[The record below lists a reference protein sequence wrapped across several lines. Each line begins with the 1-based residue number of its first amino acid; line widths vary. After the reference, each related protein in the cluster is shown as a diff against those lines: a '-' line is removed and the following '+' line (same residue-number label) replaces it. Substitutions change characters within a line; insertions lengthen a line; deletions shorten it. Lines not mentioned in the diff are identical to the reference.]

1 MYYKKRAAIMASV
14 VQVRMKENTIKQV
27 DKLQKTVHAPS
38 RSDAIRR
45 AVEISDVLVNAVSH
59 GDKIIIESKDGKQR
73 QILIS
78 GLSK

>member
-1 MYYKKRAAIMASV
+1 MTSV
-14 VQVRMKENTIKQV
+14 VQVRMKENTIEQV
-27 DKLQKTVHAPS
+27 DKLQKIVHAPS

-59 GDKIIIESKDGKQR
+59 GDKVIIESKDGKQR
-73 QILIS
+73 QVLIA